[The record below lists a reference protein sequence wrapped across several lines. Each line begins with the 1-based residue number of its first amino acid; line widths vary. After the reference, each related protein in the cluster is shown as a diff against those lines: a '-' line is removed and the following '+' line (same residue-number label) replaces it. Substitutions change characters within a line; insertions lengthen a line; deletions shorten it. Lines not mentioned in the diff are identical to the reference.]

1 MMLHGRIFLFLTLFL
16 TLLFSTACAQQP
28 VPFTAPAD
36 RPETGREA
44 PWPENHVLA
53 LAYHDVQDADPD
65 NTFLSVRT
73 LNLVDQLAWLRENGY
88 QAVSIDQILE
98 ARQGGAV
105 LPEKAILLS
114 FDDGFSSFSERVLPL
129 LRAYQWPAV
138 LAPVGVWMDTPSDQ
152 KVDFGGLPVARGR
165 FATRA
170 QIREISESG
179 LVEIAAH
186 TDNLHFGAL
195 ANSQGN
201 QLPAAANRL
210 YDPATGK
217 YETSAQYKA
226 RLETDVQRISQK
238 IREVTGRSPRVWVWP
253 YGAAN
258 GMALEV
264 MDDNGYQ
271 MALTLEGGLAKVQ
284 NLRDTGRYL
293 VGEDPSTQSFAA
305 AISGMQDSPAMR
317 VAHVDLDYVYDPDPV
332 QMEANLGLLVQRISD
347 LRINTV
353 FLQAYA
359 DPEGDGTV
367 KALYFPNRHL
377 PMRADLFNRAAW
389 QLRTRAGVQIYAWM
403 PVMSFDLDPALP
415 RVTAIDVEAGAKAV
429 DPVQYQRLSPFDP
442 VVRQQIGEIYEDL
455 AAHASFEGLLFHDDA
470 LLSDFEDAGSAA
482 RQAYAEAGLSSD
494 LTALRADPE
503 QMAAWTR
510 FKSQYLIDFTLE
522 LAGKV
527 KAIRGPQVKTAR
539 NIFAMPILEPESEAW
554 FAQNLHDFLNNYDW
568 TAVMAMPLM
577 EGVSKAD
584 SHAWLSRL
592 VRQVKAY
599 PGAMDKTVFE
609 LQARDWRVGQEGAV
623 DSELLVRWMHRLQW
637 EGVRHFGYYPDDFH
651 TDNPRLELVRPALSN
666 AWSTER

>member
-1 MMLHGRIFLFLTLFL
+1 MMLLGRICLLL
-16 TLLFSTACAQQP
+16 TLLLSVACAQQP

-36 RPETGREA
+36 RPVTDREA
-44 PWPENHVLA
+44 PWPKNHVLA

-65 NTFLSVRT
+65 HAFLSVRT
-73 LNLVDQLAWLRENGY
+73 LNLLDQLAWLRENGY
-88 QAVSIDQILE
+88 QAVSVDQILE
-98 ARQGGAV
+98 ARRGGAE

-114 FDDGFSSFSERVLPL
+114 FDDGFSSFRERVLPI

-138 LAPVGVWMDTPSDQ
+138 LAPVGAWMDTPAGQ
-152 KVDFGGLPVARGR
+152 QVDFGGLPVPRSR
-165 FATRA
+165 FATRE
-170 QIREISESG
+170 QIREIAQSG

-186 TDNLHFGAL
+186 TDNLHFGVL
-195 ANSQGN
+195 ANAQGN

-210 YDPATGK
+210 YDPATGQ
-217 YETSAQYKA
+217 YETAAAYRA
-226 RLETDVQRISQK
+226 RLGTDAQRISQK
-238 IREVTGRSPRVWVWP
+238 IRDISGRSPRVWVWP

-264 MDDNGYQ
+264 LDDNGYQ
-271 MALTLEGGLAKVQ
+271 MALTLEGGLATVANLQ
-284 NLRDTGRYL
+284 NTGRYL
-293 VGEDPSTQSFAA
+293 IGEDPSTQSFAA
-305 AISGMQDSPAMR
+305 AISGMQDEPAIR

-359 DPEGDGTV
+359 DPKGDGTV
-367 KALYFPNRHL
+367 QSLYFPNRHL

-389 QLRTRAGVQIYAWM
+389 QLRTRAGVDIYAWM

-415 RVTAIDVEAGAKAV
+415 RVTAIDGEAGSKAV
-429 DPVQYQRLSPFDP
+429 DPVQYQRLSPFDARA
-442 VVRQQIGEIYEDL
+442 RQQIGEIYEDL
-455 AAHASFEGLLFHDDA
+455 AGHASFQGLLFHDDA
-470 LLSDFEDAGSAA
+470 LLSDFEDAGGAA
-482 RQAYAEAGLSSD
+482 RQAYADAGLNPD
-494 LTALRADPE
+494 LNALRADPE

-522 LAGKV
+522 LADKV

-539 NIFAMPILEPESEAW
+539 NIFAMPILEPQSEEW
-554 FAQNLHDFLNNYDW
+554 FAQNMHDFLNNYDW
-568 TAVMAMPLM
+568 TAIMAMPLM
-577 EGVSKAD
+577 EGVSKAE
-584 SHAWLSRL
+584 SEAWLSRL
-592 VRQVKAY
+592 VRQVKQY
-599 PGAMDKTVFE
+599 PDAMDKTLFE
-609 LQARDWRVGQEGAV
+609 LQARDWRVGQEGPV

-651 TDNPRLELVRPALSN
+651 TDNPRLGLIRPVLSN

>member
-1 MMLHGRIFLFLTLFL
+1 MILLGRFFLLL
-16 TLLFSTACAQQP
+16 TLLFSAACAQQH

-44 PWPENHVLA
+44 DWPKNHVLA
-53 LAYHDVQDADPD
+53 LAYHDVQDVDPD
-65 NTFLSVRT
+65 NAFLSVRT
-73 LNLVDQLAWLRENGY
+73 LNLLDQLAWLRENGY

-98 ARQGGAV
+98 ARQGGAD

-114 FDDGFSSFSERVLPL
+114 FDDGFSSFRERVLPVL
-129 LRAYQWPAV
+129 KAYQWPAV
-138 LAPVGVWMDTPSDQ
+138 LAPVGVWMDTPDGEM
-152 KVDFGGLPVARGR
+152 VDFGGLPVPSER
-165 FATRA
+165 FASRA
-170 QIREISESG
+170 QVREIADSG

-186 TDNLHFGAL
+186 TDNLHFGSL
-195 ANSQGN
+195 GNSQGN
-201 QLPAAANRL
+201 MLPAAANRL

-217 YETSAQYKA
+217 YETAEQYKA
-226 RLETDVQRISQK
+226 RLNIDVQRISQK
-238 IREVTGRSPRVWVWP
+238 IRDITGRSPRVWVWP

-264 MDDNGYQ
+264 MDSNGYQ
-271 MALTLEGGLAKVQ
+271 MAMTLEGGLATVQ
-284 NLRDTGRYL
+284 SLRDTGRYL
-293 VGEDPSTQSFAA
+293 IGEDPSTQSFAA

-332 QMEANLGLLVQRISD
+332 QMEVNLGLLIQRISD

-359 DPEGDGTV
+359 DPQGDGTV
-367 KALYFPNRHL
+367 KELYFPNRHL
-377 PMRADLFNRAAW
+377 PMRADLFNRASW
-389 QLRTRAGVQIYAWM
+389 QLRTRAGVEVYAWM

-415 RVTAIDVEAGAKAV
+415 RVTEIDAVEGTATTV
-429 DPVQYQRLSPFDP
+429 NPVQYQRLSPFDP
-442 VVRQQIGEIYEDL
+442 TVRKQIGEIYEDL
-455 AAHASFEGLLFHDDA
+455 AAHASFHGLLFHDDA

-482 RQAYAEAGLSSD
+482 RRAYAEVGLSSD
-494 LTALRADPE
+494 LNVLRADPE

-522 LAGKV
+522 LADKV

-539 NIFAMPILEPESEAW
+539 NIFAMPILEPESETW
-554 FAQNLHDFLNNYDW
+554 FAQNMHDFLNNYDW
-568 TAVMAMPLM
+568 TAIMAMPLM

-584 SHAWLSRL
+584 SDAWLSRL
-592 VRQVKAY
+592 VLQVKQY
-599 PGAMDKTVFE
+599 PDAMDKTVFE
-609 LQARDWRVGQEGAV
+609 LQARDWRVGQEGPV

-651 TDNPRLELVRPALSN
+651 TDNPSLELVRPALSN
-666 AWSTER
+666 AWSTQR

>member
-1 MMLHGRIFLFLTLFL
+1 MILLRRIFLLL
-16 TLLFSTACAQQP
+16 TLLLGSACAQQP
-28 VPFTAPAD
+28 LPFTPPQD

-73 LNLVDQLAWLRENGY
+73 LNLLDQLAWLRESGY
-88 QAVSIDQILE
+88 QAVSIDQILQ
-98 ARQGGAV
+98 AREGGAV

-114 FDDGFSSFSERVLPL
+114 FDDGFSSFRERVLPL

-138 LAPVGVWMDTPSDQ
+138 FSPVGVWMDTPADRM
-152 KVDFGGLPVARGR
+152 VDFGGVPVPRER

-170 QIREISESG
+170 QIREVAASG
-179 LVEIAAH
+179 LVEIGAH
-186 TDNLHFGAL
+186 TDNLHFGTL

-210 YDPATGK
+210 YDPLTAQ
-217 YETSAQYKA
+217 YETAEAYRA
-226 RLETDVQRISQK
+226 RLETDVQRVSQK

-264 MDDNGYQ
+264 LDKNGYQ
-271 MALTLEGGLAKVQ
+271 MALTLEGGLATVQ
-284 NLRDTGRYL
+284 SLRDTGRHL
-293 VGEDPSTQSFAA
+293 IGEDPSTQSFAA
-305 AISGMQDSPAMR
+305 AISAMQDEPAMR
-317 VAHVDLDYVYDPDPV
+317 VAHVDLDYVFDADPV
-332 QMEANLGLLVQRISD
+332 QMEANLGLLVQRIAD

-359 DPEGDGTV
+359 DPKGDGTV
-367 KALYFPNRHL
+367 KELYFPNRHL

-389 QLRTRAGVQIYAWM
+389 QLRTRAGVNIYAWM
-403 PVMSFDLDPALP
+403 PVLSFDLDPALP
-415 RVTAIDVEAGAKAV
+415 RVTAIDPAGDVDAAV
-429 DPVQYQRLSPFDP
+429 NPVQYQRLSPFDP
-442 VVRQQIGEIYEDL
+442 TVRKQIGEIYEDL
-455 AAHASFEGLLFHDDA
+455 AGHSSFKGLLFHDDA

-482 RQAYAEAGLSSD
+482 RQAYAAAGLNPD
-494 LTALRADPE
+494 LTALRADSE

-522 LAGKV
+522 LADKV

-539 NIFAMPILEPESEAW
+539 NIFAMPILEPQSEAW
-554 FAQNLHDFLNNYDW
+554 FAQNMHDFLKHYDW
-568 TAVMAMPLM
+568 TAIMAMPLM

-584 SHAWLSRL
+584 SQAWLSRL
-592 VRQVKAY
+592 VREVKQY
-599 PGAMDKTVFE
+599 PGALDKTLFE
-609 LQARDWRVGQEGAV
+609 LQARDWRAGQEGPI
-623 DSELLVRWMHRLQW
+623 DSDLLVSWMRRLQW

-666 AWSTER
+666 AWSTQR

>member
-1 MMLHGRIFLFLTLFL
+1 MILLGRTFLLL
-16 TLLFSTACAQQP
+16 TLLLAAACAQQSI
-28 VPFTAPAD
+28 PFTAPQD

-44 PWPENHVLA
+44 DWPKNHVLA
-53 LAYHDVQDADPD
+53 LAYHDVQDLDPD

-73 LNLVDQLAWLRENGY
+73 LNLLDQLAWLRENGY

-98 ARQGGAV
+98 ARQGGAE
-105 LPEKAILLS
+105 LPAKAILLS
-114 FDDGFSSFSERVLPL
+114 FDDGFSSFRERVLPV

-138 LAPVGVWMDTPSDQ
+138 LAPVGVWMDTPTGQ
-152 KVDFGGLPVARGR
+152 KVDFGGLPVPRER

-170 QIREISESG
+170 QIREIADSG

-186 TDNLHFGAL
+186 TDNLHFGSL
-195 ANSQGN
+195 ANAQGN
-201 QLPAAANRL
+201 MLPAAANRL
-210 YDPATGK
+210 YDPDTGK
-217 YETSAQYKA
+217 YESSDAYKA
-226 RLETDVQRISQK
+226 RLATDVQRISQK

-264 MDDNGYQ
+264 MDQNGYQ
-271 MALTLEGGLAKVQ
+271 MALTLEGGLATVQ

-293 VGEDPSTQSFAA
+293 IGEDPSTQSFAA
-305 AISGMQDSPAMR
+305 AVSGMQDRPAMR

-367 KALYFPNRHL
+367 KELYFPNRHL
-377 PMRADLFNRAAW
+377 PMRADLFNRASW
-389 QLRTRAGVQIYAWM
+389 QLRTRADVEIYAWM

-415 RVTAIDVEAGAKAV
+415 RVTAIDAAGGSDAAV

-442 VVRQQIGEIYEDL
+442 VVRKQIGEIYEDL
-455 AAHASFEGLLFHDDA
+455 AGHASFQGLLFHDDA

-482 RQAYAEAGLSSD
+482 RRAYAAAGLNSN
-494 LTALRADPE
+494 LHALRADPE

-522 LAGKV
+522 LADKV

-539 NIFAMPILEPESEAW
+539 NIFARPILEPQSEAW
-554 FAQNLHDFLNNYDW
+554 FAQNMHDFLNNYDW

-584 SHAWLSRL
+584 SDAWLSRL
-592 VRQVKAY
+592 VRQVKQY
-599 PGAMDKTVFE
+599 PDAMDKTLFE
-609 LQARDWRVGQEGAV
+609 LQARDWRAGQQGPI

-666 AWSTER
+666 AWSTQR

>member
-1 MMLHGRIFLFLTLFL
+1 MILLGRIFLLL
-16 TLLFSTACAQQP
+16 TLLLGAACAQQS
-28 VPFTAPAD
+28 VPFTAPQD

-44 PWPENHVLA
+44 AWPKNHVLA
-53 LAYHDVQDADPD
+53 LAYHDVQDVDPD

-73 LNLVDQLAWLRENGY
+73 LNLLDQLAWLRENGY

-114 FDDGFSSFSERVLPL
+114 FDDGFSSFRERVLPVL
-129 LRAYQWPAV
+129 KAYQWPAV
-138 LAPVGVWMDTPSDQ
+138 LAPVGAWMDTPADQ
-152 KVDFGGLPVARGR
+152 KVDFGGLPVPRER

-170 QIREISESG
+170 QIREIADSG
-179 LVEIAAH
+179 LVEIGAH
-186 TDNLHFGAL
+186 TDNLHFGTL
-195 ANSQGN
+195 ANAQGN
-201 QLPAAANRL
+201 KLPAAANRL
-210 YDPATGK
+210 YDPVTGK
-217 YETSAQYKA
+217 YETSDAYKA
-226 RLETDVQRISQK
+226 RLNTDIQRISQK

-264 MDDNGYQ
+264 MDKNGYQ
-271 MALTLEGGLAKVQ
+271 MALTLEGGLATVE

-293 VGEDPSTQSFAA
+293 IGEDPSTQSFAA
-305 AISGMQDSPAMR
+305 AISGMQDMPAMR

-332 QMEANLGLLVQRISD
+332 QMEVNLGLLIQRIAD

-367 KALYFPNRHL
+367 KELYFPNRHL
-377 PMRADLFNRAAW
+377 PMRADLFNRASW
-389 QLRTRAGVQIYAWM
+389 QLRTRAGVEIYAWM

-415 RVTAIDVEAGAKAV
+415 RVTAIAAAGAHDATV

-442 VVRQQIGEIYEDL
+442 IVRKQIGEIYEDL
-455 AAHASFEGLLFHDDA
+455 AGHASFSGLLFHDDA
-470 LLSDFEDAGSAA
+470 LLSDFEDAGNAA
-482 RQAYAEAGLSSD
+482 RQAYADAGLSLD

-522 LAGKV
+522 LADKV

-554 FAQNLHDFLNNYDW
+554 FAQNMHDFLNNYDW
-568 TAVMAMPLM
+568 TAIMAMPLM

-584 SHAWLSRL
+584 SDAWLSRL
-592 VRQVKAY
+592 VRQVKQY
-599 PGAMDKTVFE
+599 PDAMDKTLFE
-609 LQARDWRVGQEGAV
+609 LQARDWRVGQEGPI

-666 AWSTER
+666 AWSTQR